1 MDTTTH
7 PPATPSGD
15 GSNGSPSVS
24 RPEAA
29 ERPEA
34 EREVSHL
41 LSADGSPIPIE
52 RGTDSSSAKGEK
64 GTRKGASK
72 PRAQALKA
80 ILGDGPPRVAVVA
93 FAIGVLAG
101 GLVGVLWARR

>member
-1 MDTTTH
+1 MDTTTN

-15 GSNGSPSVS
+15 GSNGAPSVS

-52 RGTDSSSAKGEK
+52 RGADQSSAKGEK

-72 PRAQALKA
+72 PRPQAMKA
-80 ILGDGPPRVAVVA
+80 ILDEGPPGLAIAA

-101 GLVGVLWARR
+101 ALVGVLWARR